1 MEKGKLI
8 KKHLVT
14 CSVMAVT
21 MIISRLF
28 IFWTILPKVVLKI
41 SRIKPVSAAK
51 NQAVNGDP
59 IVLNE
64 TNYYDGKHVATGL
77 IKRKPAAAATL
88 NFANENLP
96 LNNKK
101 VSGKMKRSLWRHSF
115 GRVQSNVLHL
125 KAAKMFPVIE
135 PILKEQGI
143 PDDFKFIPLV
153 ESGFGEGHSS
163 KGAYGPWQFM
173 PGTART
179 YGLKVNRNHDE
190 RVNLRKATIAACKY
204 LRELHQE
211 FKSWAMVAAAYNTG
225 SPKLARLMR
234 KQCQCNYF
242 RIKMNAETGA
252 YVYNLIAMKQI
263 ITDPQQYGYN
273 YHAPAQD
280 TTTEFSGEIL
290 AFN

>member
-1 MEKGKLI
+1 
-8 KKHLVT
+8 
-14 CSVMAVT
+14 MAVT

-28 IFWTILPKVVLKI
+28 VFWTILPKAVLKI
-41 SRIKPVSAAK
+41 ARFKPVSSAK
-51 NQAVNGDP
+51 SKAVSGGP
-59 IVLNE
+59 ISFNE
-64 TNYYDGKHVATGL
+64 TNYYDGKHVATGF
-77 IKRKPAAAATL
+77 IKRKPTTTIIL
-88 NFANENLP
+88 NFADETLP

-101 VSGKMKRSLWRHSF
+101 VSKKMKRSLRLHSF
-115 GRVQSNVLHL
+115 CRVQSNVLHL
-125 KAAKMFPVIE
+125 KAAKMFPIIE

-173 PGTART
+173 AGTART
-179 YGLKVNRNHDE
+179 YGLKVSRNHDE

-204 LRELHQE
+204 LRELHRE

-234 KQCQCNYF
+234 KQCQRNYF

-252 YVYNLIAMKQI
+252 YVYNLIAMKQV
-263 ITDPQQYGYN
+263 ITDPQQYGYT
-273 YHAPAQD
+273 YHKPAQG
-280 TTTEFSGEIL
+280 TITEFNGELL